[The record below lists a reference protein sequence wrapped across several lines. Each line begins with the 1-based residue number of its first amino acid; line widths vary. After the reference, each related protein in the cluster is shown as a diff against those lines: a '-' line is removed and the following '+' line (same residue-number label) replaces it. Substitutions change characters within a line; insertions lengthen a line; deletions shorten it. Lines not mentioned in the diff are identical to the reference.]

1 MYDLSEINIIL
12 KSAGSKPLEEKYVQK
27 TNKDEE
33 YGVEYNADYI
43 EFEPEMRFIDKDD
56 VEWIVVDVNNGK
68 VLLLSKNGEYEVFS
82 EDDLNLEIDLEN
94 LKPIFDDRFYTKDD
108 YKRATG
114 KDFLEEEM
122 LNEESKTEVSLFD
135 KLLKLHK
142 EHPEVDIR
150 TIANKV
156 ANGNIEEYIKLMK
169 EYFEKFE
176 K

>member
-68 VLLLSKNGEYEVFS
+68 VLLLSKNGEYEVYS
-82 EDDLNLEIDLEN
+82 QDDLNLELDLEN
-94 LKPIFDDRFYTKDD
+94 FKPIFDDRFYTKDD

-122 LNEESKTEVSLFD
+122 LNEESEKSTPMD

-150 TIANKV
+150 IIANKV
-156 ANGNIEEYIKLMK
+156 ADGNIEEYIKLMK
-169 EYFEKFE
+169 DYYEKFE

>member
-1 MYDLSEINIIL
+1 MYDLSEINTIL

-56 VEWIVVDVNNGK
+56 VEWIVVEVKRDK
-68 VLLLSKNGEYEVFS
+68 VLLLSKNGEYEVYS
-82 EDDLNLEIDLEN
+82 QDDLNLELDLEN

-114 KDFLEEEM
+114 EDFPEDEM
-122 LNEESKTEVSLFD
+122 LNEESEKSTPMD

-150 TIANKV
+150 IIANKV
-156 ANGNIEEYIKLMK
+156 ADGNIEEYIKLMK
-169 EYFEKFE
+169 DYYEKFE